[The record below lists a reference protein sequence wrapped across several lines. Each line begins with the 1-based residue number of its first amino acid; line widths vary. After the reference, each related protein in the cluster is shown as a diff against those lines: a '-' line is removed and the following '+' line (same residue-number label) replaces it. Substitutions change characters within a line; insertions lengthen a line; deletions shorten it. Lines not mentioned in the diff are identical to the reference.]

1 MLKLWTTIEKPEMS
15 LLKDPMHPGDVLKE
29 LYLDPLEM
37 SALALAKYLAVPRTR
52 VERLVKGE
60 TRLTMDTALR
70 LAKAFDTTPEYW
82 INMQVNFDRAEAA
95 KTVDLSEVRPVPMTQ
110 ANT

>member
-1 MLKLWTTIEKPEMS
+1 M
-15 LLKDPMHPGDVLKE
+15 
-29 LYLDPLEM
+29 
-37 SALALAKYLAVPRTR
+37 
-52 VERLVKGE
+52 
-60 TRLTMDTALR
+60 TMDTALR